1 MIRKLIQNIESVIVG
16 KTKAVEIAATVVL
29 ARGHLLIEDVPGTGK
44 TTLAKSLAK
53 SLHADM
59 KRVQCTPDLLPS
71 DITGVPIF
79 NQKTGEFEFRHGPVF
94 TNILL
99 ADEINRATPRSQSA
113 LLECMEESC
122 VSMDGQTYKLP
133 DLFMVMATQNP
144 VDNAGTYPLPEAQLD
159 RFMVRL
165 ELGYPHINEEVRI
178 LTSQSNVHPLDSL
191 RPVLSIDDLLDLRRQ
206 TQNVQFSEDIARF
219 AAEITHVTRSHVE
232 LRLGASPRATIALV
246 RAARAYAFIQGDAVV
261 TPDHVRAMAVPVL
274 AHRLIVK
281 SASLAQG
288 KTQQSIVVE
297 VVKSVPPPV

>member
-1 MIRKLIQNIESVIVG
+1 MIRKLFQNIESVIVG

-79 NQKTGEFEFRHGPVF
+79 NQKTGEFEFRCGPVF

-206 TQNVQFSEDIARF
+206 TQNVQLSEDIARF
-219 AAEITHVTRSHVE
+219 AAEITHATRSHGE